1 VTIKDARLTLGMLFL
16 ARMAVSRELAGK
28 SEYIRVG
35 EFVKSVPVDADEL
48 QAVG

>member
-1 VTIKDARLTLGMLFL
+1 MVG
-16 ARMAVSRELAGK
+16 MAVSRKLAGK

-35 EFVKSVPVDADEL
+35 EFVKSVPIDAYEI